1 MRVTVDER
9 MFRDMFIDYN
19 RKDNFSAE
27 GSRLLFEYLEQLE
40 QDTGEEMELDVIALC
55 CDYSE
60 LTFEEFARE
69 YCLET
74 NYDEPL
80 DVDDEGDNISITHKL
95 SDEELK
101 EAIEEYI
108 SENTTLVGF
117 TDDNTVV
124 FCSAF

>member
-1 MRVTVDER
+1 MKVTVDER
-9 MFRDMFIDYN
+9 MFRDRFIDYN
-19 RKDNFSAE
+19 KEDNFSAE
-27 GSRLLFEYLEQLE
+27 GLSLLFDYLEQLE
-40 QDTGEEMELDVIALC
+40 EDTGEEMELDVIALC

-60 LTFEEFARE
+60 LPLKEFAQE

-74 NYDEPL
+74 TYEEPV
-80 DVDDEGDNISITHKL
+80 DVDDDGDTISVTRNL

-101 EAIEEYI
+101 EVIEEYI

-117 TDDNTVV
+117 TSEDTVV

>member
-1 MRVTVDER
+1 MKVTVDES
-9 MFRDMFIDYN
+9 MFCDLFADYD
-19 RKDNFSAE
+19 RKDNFSSE
-27 GSRLLFEYLEQLE
+27 GLSLLFDYLEQLE
-40 QDTGEEMELDVIALC
+40 EETGNEMELDVIALC

-60 LTFEEFARE
+60 LTLEQFAVEYSLTIPWDLSFSFEGIVYPTEEEVRE
-69 YCLET
+69 L
-74 NYDEPL
+74 
-80 DVDDEGDNISITHKL
+80 
-95 SDEELK
+95 LK

>member
-1 MRVTVDER
+1 MKVTVTES
-9 MFRDMFIDYN
+9 MFCDMFADYD
-19 RKDNFSAE
+19 RKDNFSSE
-27 GSRLLFEYLEQLE
+27 GLSLLFDYLEQLE
-40 QDTGEEMELDVIALC
+40 KDTGKETELDVIALC

-60 LTFEEFARE
+60 LTLEQFAAEYSLTISWDFSFSFDGIIQPTEEEVRD
-69 YCLET
+69 L
-74 NYDEPL
+74 
-80 DVDDEGDNISITHKL
+80 
-95 SDEELK
+95 LK

>member
-1 MRVTVDER
+1 MKVTVNER

-19 RKDNFSAE
+19 RQDNFSSE
-27 GSRLLFEYLEQLE
+27 GLSLLFDYLEQLE
-40 QDTGEEMELDVIALC
+40 EDTGNEMELDVIALC

-74 NYDEPL
+74 TYEEPV
-80 DVDDEGDNISITHKL
+80 DVDEDGDTISVTHNL
-95 SDEELK
+95 SDEDLK

>member
-9 MFRDMFIDYN
+9 MFCDMFIDYD
-19 RKDNFSAE
+19 RESNFSSE
-27 GSRLLFEYLEQLE
+27 GLGLLFDYLEQLE
-40 QDTGEEMELDVIALC
+40 EDTGHEMELDVIALC

-60 LTFEEFARE
+60 LTLQEFARE
-69 YCLET
+69 YRLET
-74 NYDEPL
+74 TCEEPV
-80 DVDDEGDNISITHKL
+80 DVDDVGNTISITHSL

-117 TDDNTVV
+117 TSDNTVV
-124 FCSAF
+124 FYSAF